1 VKFDVE
7 VEYWSKRP
15 CKAYLVPAMTGGK
28 GGVATADSAPD
39 GPPVHQLFRQ
49 ASSVTLGCRAC
60 EYGECF
66 LVVHRAIRA
75 GTVPTQNLARPNPEY
90 PKCNDGTSRVIL
102 KSGTSCDVIV
112 RATIPDGCTGKI
124 YEEGKFASATE
135 VSGTKLLSFSG
146 VKTLLARCDGS
157 GKSNCSFEA
166 RGLCAEP

>member
-1 VKFDVE
+1 
-7 VEYWSKRP
+7 
-15 CKAYLVPAMTGGK
+15 
-28 GGVATADSAPD
+28 VATADSAPD
-39 GPPVHQLFRQ
+39 GPPVYQLFRQ